1 MTIKHPI
8 RKRIIGHT
16 EVRAGDLVPHP
27 LNYRRHPESQRTAL
41 ADSLAE
47 LGDIRSLLGYRL
59 PDGRIQLIDGHL
71 RRDLDPDRLVT
82 VELVDL
88 TPDEAAKA
96 LLTLDPLAALA
107 ETDAEAAAALAQRLE
122 THSQAL
128 QALWQS
134 LAEDTEPA
142 KALLG
147 NEPEPEAPAEKFLV
161 LIECTGE
168 AHQVALLE
176 RFHGEGLICKALIS

>member
-107 ETDAEAAAALAQRLE
+107 ETDAEAAAALAQTLE
-122 THSQAL
+122 TDSRAL

-134 LAEDTEPA
+134 LAQAEDAVPA
-142 KALLG
+142 SPV
-147 NEPEPEAPAEKFLV
+147 NEPEPDSTAEKFLV
-161 LIECTGE
+161 LIECTDE
-168 AHQVALLE
+168 AHQVTLLE
-176 RFHGEGLICKALIS
+176 RFHGEGLMCKALIS